1 MTTTHERLKSWL
13 LLFLLG
19 AAIAADSISAN
30 YTFAHAPLE
39 IFAMSKTVTMPVML
53 CWSILVSCKATW
65 ALKGSWVPAVML
77 SISVVLAT
85 YRPDLP
91 WPRRAVKS
99 AILSSVLAGSW
110 PLLAEKVLDVHS
122 QRSSAYIEQWLD
134 GSDEAVEPLHNHA
147 IEHVSQGTTG
157 RMLRTVVKVS
167 CISAAVLALT
177 LCLTDEPGLIRHNFY
192 LHEPPY
198 AWLTLRLTVAVFRFV
213 SLASALLLIDTT
225 SATTTGL
232 VVVCTYGTQMAF
244 LTFKDLTLMQK
255 LGVTGCVATTLW
267 YAWTRRPSME
277 RLRRDLALF
286 GLNPS
291 HIASFA
297 RFRVAALGLT
307 ATGAAALLV
316 VLVTMSGTKHTTY
329 DVHLGL
335 NPVAPPSDAYLGVRP
350 DATTIADLDLL
361 ISKCRGSASGL
372 EYARNAKNCLDFLAN
387 DKEYL
392 ILPSNSSS
400 VAPEKQAQ
408 RTTPTQ
414 PAPNLAT
421 NLPNSLLP
429 RTVSACEGP
438 VILYHIWWTGPPSW
452 RTELFVKS
460 YLYTQ
465 NLPCSRLWIWL
476 NADADPNAISVWLSH
491 PAFARF
497 LPLLDTGAVT
507 LKAWNLP
514 PRVPLGPNVDPLDT
528 ARYYASPRPCP
539 REGETWVADAVV
551 RDSEGVYWIQF
562 YEPGDSTQIAFN
574 TVAFSDLARLCIL
587 HLHGGVYLDLDMLLL
602 RDLRPLLLSGRPFAE
617 RWGAHALPG
626 LYNNALVALGANS
639 SMSSYLLLGGTRMGL
654 MYHFMLLG
662 RMMVAEGR
670 DDSDAE
676 NGLQKLESAFF
687 DPAWPRLDRMDEGDC
702 TVPCLDSWGDVFRA
716 APVEGEWQSFAGR
729 RVEVQEGESN
739 RTVANFFRGAYA
751 YHMHN
756 QWSAVYEKGSWV
768 DVYVR
773 AHDRFF
779 DGGGTNL
786 YGERWNGP
794 KLGAYE
800 A

>member
-1 MTTTHERLKSWL
+1 
-13 LLFLLG
+13 
-19 AAIAADSISAN
+19 
-30 YTFAHAPLE
+30 
-39 IFAMSKTVTMPVML
+39 
-53 CWSILVSCKATW
+53 
-65 ALKGSWVPAVML
+65 
-77 SISVVLAT
+77 
-85 YRPDLP
+85 
-91 WPRRAVKS
+91 
-99 AILSSVLAGSW
+99 
-110 PLLAEKVLDVHS
+110 LLAEKALGFHS
-122 QRSSAYIEQWLD
+122 QQSPEYIEQLHD
-134 GSDEAVEPLHNHA
+134 GSDEEFEPLHNHA
-147 IEHVSQGTTG
+147 SEHESQGTTS
-157 RMLRTVVKVS
+157 RMLWDNVVKVF
-167 CISAAVLALT
+167 CISTAVLALI
-177 LCLTDEPGLIRHNFY
+177 LCLTDEPGRIRRNFY

-198 AWLTLRLTVAVFRFV
+198 AWLSLRIGVAVFRFV
-213 SLASALLLIDTT
+213 SLVSTLLLIGATSARTT
-225 SATTTGL
+225 SL

-255 LGVTGCVATTLW
+255 LGVTGCVATALW
-267 YAWTRRPSME
+267 YAWTRKPSPE
-277 RLRRDLALF
+277 RLRLDLALF
-286 GLNPS
+286 GLDPS
-291 HIASFA
+291 HIASLARSRVA
-297 RFRVAALGLT
+297 RFGLAGT
-307 ATGAAALLV
+307 FAAALLFFT
-316 VLVTMSGTKHTTY
+316 VTMSGTERTTY
-329 DVHLGL
+329 DDHPGL
-335 NPVAPPSDAYLGVRP
+335 TPVIPPSDAYLGIRP
-350 DATTIADLDLL
+350 DSIAIADLNLL
-361 ISKCRGSASGL
+361 ISKCRGSAAGL

-387 DKEYL
+387 NEEYL
-392 ILPSNSSS
+392 ILPSPSSS
-400 VAPEKQAQ
+400 IAPEKQAQ
-408 RTTPTQ
+408 RTTPTH

-421 NLPNSLLP
+421 NLTKSLQP
-429 RTVSACEGP
+429 GAVAACAGP
-438 VILYHIWWTGPPSW
+438 VILHHIWWTGPPSW

-476 NADADPNAISVWLSH
+476 NADADPDAISVWLSH
-491 PAFARF
+491 PAFAKF
-497 LPLLDTGAVT
+497 LSLLDTGAVA

-514 PRVPLGPNVDPLDT
+514 PRVPLGPDVDPLDK
-528 ARYYASPRPCP
+528 ARYYASPRPGP

-551 RDSEGVYWIQF
+551 RDGEGADWIQF
-562 YEPGDSTQIAFN
+562 YEPGDTTQIVFN

-587 HLHGGVYLDLDMLLL
+587 HQHGGVYLDLDMLLL
-602 RDLRPLLLSGRPFAE
+602 RDLRPLLLAGRPFAE
-617 RWGAHALPG
+617 RWGAHTVPV

-639 SMSSYLLLGGTRMGL
+639 RMSSYLLLGGTRMGL

-716 APVEGEWQSFAGR
+716 TPVEGEWQSFAGL
-729 RVEVQEGESN
+729 RVEAQEGESN

-768 DVYVR
+768 DVFVR

-779 DGGGTNL
+779 DGEGTNL

-794 KLGAYE
+794 KLAAYE